1 MNSPART
8 IRQWQTSPSEAD
20 SDYIDLRR
28 IWNAVWMRK
37 WAIALFVVVVTLI
50 TAVAVS
56 RMTPIY
62 RAVATVMIETK
73 GTQLV
78 SFQQVTD
85 TTGAVNEYLQTQ
97 LGLIKSRVVAEKVV
111 RELNLTEHP
120 DFDPVSSR
128 RR

>member
-50 TAVAVS
+50 LS
-56 RMTPIY
+56 
-62 RAVATVMIETK
+62 
-73 GTQLV
+73 
-78 SFQQVTD
+78 
-85 TTGAVNEYLQTQ
+85 
-97 LGLIKSRVVAEKVV
+97 LI
-111 RELNLTEHP
+111 HI
-120 DFDPVSSR
+120 
-128 RR
+128 

>member
-85 TTGAVNEYLQTQ
+85 TTCLLYTSPSPRDLST
-97 LGLIKSRVVAEKVV
+97 SRM
-111 RELNLTEHP
+111 P
-120 DFDPVSSR
+120 SSA
-128 RR
+128 

>member
-1 MNSPART
+1 
-8 IRQWQTSPSEAD
+8 
-20 SDYIDLRR
+20 
-28 IWNAVWMRK
+28 MRK